1 MLPPVGVE
9 PRAFDFN
16 ELIPYLLE
24 VSRPLD
30 PYIVC
35 SVDPKQ
41 FSKSKNQWSFLK
53 MTFTE
58 FSEFDESRQS
68 SKMIRLPEVL
78 PIWQQIHY
86 QWQKYEE
93 HFHYNLWLDTY
104 CHSPH

>member
-41 FSKSKNQWSFLK
+41 LSKSKNQWSFLK

-68 SKMIRLPEVL
+68 STRMLTSIVSHL
-78 PIWQQIHY
+78 
-86 QWQKYEE
+86 
-93 HFHYNLWLDTY
+93 
-104 CHSPH
+104 